1 MSALPKVIRMD
12 EHRKASPQLE
22 DGYIRIANELFD
34 AILRFRFTLK
44 QQSVLLAIARKTY
57 GYGKKAD
64 DVSAAQIGELC
75 GMSRN
80 HVTETLNELAS
91 MNVINKT
98 PGKYGCVIGINKRH
112 TGWKKPEKATQSAS
126 TSPDSGLVPN
136 RDTTSPES
144 GLALV
149 PNQDRSVV
157 PNRDT
162 QKTTFQKTT
171 SKDNLKR
178 IAQSADRAASP
189 DVEAA
194 FADFWETFGYKK
206 DTAKAKA
213 AFAREFAKTGHSA
226 DWLNVVMTAAAKEA
240 QRRPHLIADGL
251 TPMYAQGWLTK
262 RRYEDEDLLTWGEFS
277 AEQQAFIECF
287 NANIGDA
294 CPRVTEWTAKRA
306 ALCDIALRGTWSLE
320 KWGEFWRYVADEC
333 QFDWPVSFEW
343 MLNRENWAKVKGG
356 QYLRDEVQA

>member
-1 MSALPKVIRMD
+1 MSALPKVISMD
-12 EHRKASPQLE
+12 EHRKAGPKLE
-22 DGYIRIANELFD
+22 DGYIRLANELFD
-34 AILRFRFTLK
+34 AILRFPFTLK
-44 QQSVLLAIARKTY
+44 QQSVVLAIVRKTY
-57 GYGKKAD
+57 GYGKKFD
-64 DVSAAQIGELC
+64 DVSASQIGEAC

-80 HVTETLNELAS
+80 HVTETRKELAA
-91 MNVINKT
+91 MNIISKT
-98 PGKYGCVIGINKRH
+98 PGKYGSIVGINKRH
-112 TGWKKPEKATQSAS
+112 EGWKRAEKATRKAS
-126 TSPDSGLVPN
+126 DSPESGLVPDRDANSPESGLVLVPN
-136 RDTTSPES
+136 RD
-144 GLALV
+144 G
-149 PNQDRSVV
+149 SVV

-178 IAQSADRAASP
+178 IAQSGDRAASVQT
-189 DVEAA
+189 DAA
-194 FADFWETFGYKK
+194 FAAFWDAYAYKK

-356 QYLRDEVQA
+356 QYLRSEVTA